1 MTCDE
6 AREAFSDLYDGAL
19 TGAPL
24 VTLDRHLE
32 GCPACRAE
40 WTAFRR
46 AIEAVKELG
55 SAEPSPGFASRVV
68 QQVEAPPWWRR
79 AAQAIFFPL
88 HVKVPIQAVA
98 LVLVAFTAVVVFQ
111 RSPELKREAQVAV
124 APPAPGARPAAPAPA
139 APRGEERAD
148 EPARFAKP
156 PADNF
161 ARAKGAAKAPEG
173 DAGYPTP
180 AGAVP
185 AKVLPAQAP
194 TAQEAAPAA
203 PPPQARLQSEKDRA
217 EALGGAAPQAQPA
230 APAQAVRRNLRPP
243 ASQRDEAKPLGKSAV
258 PAEGEGAGRVAA
270 KSQAEE
276 GEPSAG
282 DKKVQPLQPPAP
294 MPAESRLRVAP
305 APPARQEET
314 ARAKEG
320 QMATAPTG
328 SADEL
333 YSAGLTQYARQG
345 YDEAVASFRAFA
357 AQHPRDAR
365 VPDARFWLGDSYFAQ
380 QRYAEA
386 IPEYE
391 AVITQHPASRRV
403 PTAML
408 KQAQAR
414 LALGDRAGCQTLRD
428 LIGRFPQAREAA
440 QARETLAAR
449 CP

>member
-6 AREAFSDLYDGAL
+6 ARETFSDLYDGAL

-24 VTLDRHLE
+24 VALDRHLE
-32 GCPACRAE
+32 ACPACRAE
-40 WTAFRR
+40 WSAFRQ

-55 SAEPSPGFASRVV
+55 GAEPPPGFAARVV
-68 QQVEAPPWWRR
+68 RQVDAPPWWRR
-79 AAQAIFFPL
+79 AAQVFFFPL

-124 APPAPGARPAAPAPA
+124 APPAPVARPAGAPTAPPVA
-139 APRGEERAD
+139 ERAA
-148 EPARFAKP
+148 EPARSARP
-156 PADNF
+156 SADSL
-161 ARAKGAAKAPEG
+161 APAKGDAKAPEG
-173 DAGYPTP
+173 GAGYTTP
-180 AGAVP
+180 SGAAP
-185 AKVLPAQAP
+185 AKAPRAEAP
-194 TAQEAAPAA
+194 TVQEAAPAA

-217 EALGGAAPQAQPA
+217 EGGGAAAPQAQPV
-230 APAQAVRRNLRPP
+230 APEQAIRRDLRPP
-243 ASQRDEAKPLGKSAV
+243 ASLRDEAKPPGKSAV
-258 PAEGEGAGRVAA
+258 PAEGEGAGRVGA
-270 KSQAEE
+270 KSNAEE
-276 GEPSAG
+276 GEPSGG
-282 DKKVQPLQPPAP
+282 DKKVQPPQPAAPTPAG
-294 MPAESRLRVAP
+294 SRLRAAP
-305 APPARQEET
+305 LPPARQEET

-320 QMATAPTG
+320 QVATAPAV

-357 AQHPRDAR
+357 TQHPRDAR
-365 VPDARFWLGDSYFAQ
+365 VPDARFWLADSYFAQ

-391 AVITQHPASRRV
+391 AVIGQYPASRRV

-414 LALGDRAGCQTLRD
+414 LALGDRAGCQSLRD

-440 QARETLAAR
+440 QAREALAAR

>member
-6 AREAFSDLYDGAL
+6 AREAFSALYDGAL

-55 SAEPSPGFASRVV
+55 SAEPSSGFASRVV

-124 APPAPGARPAAPAPA
+124 APPTSVARPAGAPTAPPA
-139 APRGEERAD
+139 AEKAA
-148 EPARFAKP
+148 EPARSAKP
-156 PADNF
+156 PADNV
-161 ARAKGAAKAPEG
+161 APAKGNAKALEG
-173 DAGYPTP
+173 GAGYPTP

-194 TAQEAAPAA
+194 TVQEAAPAA
-203 PPPQARLQSEKDRA
+203 PPPQARLQSEKDR
-217 EALGGAAPQAQPA
+217 P
-230 APAQAVRRNLRPP
+230 PP
-243 ASQRDEAKPLGKSAV
+243 ASLRDEAKPLGKSAV

-270 KSQAEE
+270 KSKAEE

-282 DKKVQPLQPPAP
+282 DTKVQPPQPAAP
-294 MPAESRLRVAP
+294 TPVESRLRVAP

-357 AQHPRDAR
+357 AQHPRDVR
-365 VPDARFWLGDSYFAQ
+365 VPDARFWLADSYFAQ

-391 AVITQHPASRRV
+391 AVIGQYPASRRV

-414 LALGDRAGCQTLRD
+414 LALGDRAGCQSLRD
-428 LIGRFPQAREAA
+428 LIGRFPQAREAV